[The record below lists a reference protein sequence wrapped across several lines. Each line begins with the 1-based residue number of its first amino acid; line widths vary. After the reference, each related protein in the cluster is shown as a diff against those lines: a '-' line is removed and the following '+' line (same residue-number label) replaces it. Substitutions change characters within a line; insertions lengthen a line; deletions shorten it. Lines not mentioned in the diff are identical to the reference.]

1 MILHWLIGDIFYFF
15 NGMLFIS
22 AGLLIPWANPEA
34 DLGCRQ
40 MAPSRSGC
48 AAADASDPSY
58 FSSMAI
64 RGSSLLP
71 SLIVSGFIR
80 ILLLSFQN
88 HTVKPNSQSNF
99 EAENSSPRYSLCWE
113 RAETFSRELVASSC
127 LRVTSSASMAVCK
140 VNTNPSNT
148 SWAKSLS
155 PDQLPAPLLQKS
167 WQIIPEL
174 QISGLGEKDIGS
186 KTNWI
191 LQYFTNPPKYLITK
205 PESDLDSFYPTPASL
220 SQFNIKKQM
229 APICWK

>member
-1 MILHWLIGDIFYFF
+1 MLLTQAIFH
-15 NGMLFIS
+15 
-22 AGLLIPWANPEA
+22 PW
-34 DLGCRQ
+34 
-40 MAPSRSGC
+40 PSEVLPYC
-48 AAADASDPSY
+48 PL
-58 FSSMAI
+58 
-64 RGSSLLP
+64 SLLVDSSESSFSHFRATQL
-71 SLIVSGFIR
+71 SLIFSLTLKQKTAVHAI
-80 ILLLSFQN
+80 
-88 HTVKPNSQSNF
+88 
-99 EAENSSPRYSLCWE
+99 LCWE

-127 LRVTSSASMAVCK
+127 LRVTSSARMAVCK